1 MSIKDSPVFDRPAV
15 KNCRYGPPAAIP
27 LMLALQEGRERNPC
41 RLGLF
46 GQAGA
51 AIGPCSPKDAKQGG
65 KKENDP
71 HYFPA
76 SPERNS
82 RFP

>member
-1 MSIKDSPVFDRPAV
+1 MSIKDSPVFDRP
-15 KNCRYGPPAAIP
+15 RREELSIWPPAAIP

-51 AIGPCSPKDAKQGG
+51 AISALFPKGCQARREKGG
-65 KKENDP
+65 IPTVYKL
-71 HYFPA
+71 
-76 SPERNS
+76 
-82 RFP
+82 